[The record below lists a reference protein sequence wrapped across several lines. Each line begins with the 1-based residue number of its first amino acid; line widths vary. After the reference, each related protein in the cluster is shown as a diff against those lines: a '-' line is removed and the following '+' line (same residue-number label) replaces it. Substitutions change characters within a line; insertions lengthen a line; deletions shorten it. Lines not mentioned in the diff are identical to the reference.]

1 MRIMCSLICDF
12 YVVQECLEIFV
23 IVLRFNMSRSGE
35 YVNIISDLPFV
46 CRLLRTYNY
55 LV

>member
-1 MRIMCSLICDF
+1 MRIMCPRICDF
-12 YVVQECLEIFV
+12 YVVQECSETFV
-23 IVLRFNMSRSGE
+23 IVLRFNMSRSRE
-35 YVNIISDLPFV
+35 YVNIIPDVPCV